1 MVKCFVYLKETIEQ
15 DYDPQLII
23 ISCGFD
29 AAEDDTVGKFKL
41 SPGFFGHMT
50 RVSEIQ
56 AEYYPSFTSDCYFQ
70 YNIFS

>member
-1 MVKCFVYLKETIEQ
+1 MVKCFVYLKETIVQ

-29 AAEDDTVGKFKL
+29 GAEDDTVGDFKL

-50 RVSEIQ
+50 RVSEI
-56 AEYYPSFTSDCYFQ
+56 
-70 YNIFS
+70 